1 MVNIILEEVGEII
14 VVAKSY
20 CRILVLAVMVI
31 FQWSFSAVTNAIVTY
46 NDHWTAIILGAGCM
60 SVLFLVLLIRCS

>member
-31 FQWSFSAVTNAIVTY
+31 FQLSFSAVTNAIVTY
-46 NDHWTAIILGAGCM
+46 NDH
-60 SVLFLVLLIRCS
+60 